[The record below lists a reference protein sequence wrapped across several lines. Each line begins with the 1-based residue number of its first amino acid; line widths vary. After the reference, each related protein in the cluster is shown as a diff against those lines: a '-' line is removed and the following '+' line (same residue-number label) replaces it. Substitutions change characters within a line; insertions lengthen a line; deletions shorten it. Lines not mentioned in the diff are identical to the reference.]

1 MMNHALRIAV
11 RPASGRD
18 RRPIEALLAAARWR
32 HQHLDWENSLDLLHR
47 QPFLLAIDTGSLRAC
62 LACPEDPPGVAW
74 LRLFAVHRDHGA
86 AWPWELLWQA
96 ARRSL
101 GVRPGTAAVLTQQS
115 WMRTLLEG
123 SGFRE
128 TSAVIFLER
137 RGPPPETIRPGNIE
151 VRPVRPDDLEDI
163 LAIDQRAFTPLW
175 QHSRS
180 ALEAA
185 LALADLSTVAV
196 DENSRP
202 VGYALGTFSALGGHL
217 ARLAVQPAYQRRGIG
232 AVLTVDS
239 LRRFHERGVP
249 TVSVNTQADNHR
261 GRALYGKLGFRET
274 GQTFPVFEL
283 DLQEAPASGT
293 P

>member
-11 RPASGRD
+11 RPAGRGD
-18 RRPIEALLAAARWR
+18 RRLIEALLAAARWR
-32 HQHLDWENSLDLLHR
+32 HQHLDWEDSLDLLHR
-47 QPFLLAIDTGSLRAC
+47 QPFLLALDSGGLRAC

-86 AWPWELLWQA
+86 SGPWELLWEE
-96 ARRSL
+96 ARRIL
-101 GVRPGTAAVLTQQS
+101 GVRTGTAAALTQQS

-123 SGFRE
+123 SGFHE
-128 TSAVIFLER
+128 TNAVLFLER
-137 RGPPPETIRPGNIE
+137 RGPPPKSIRSGNVK
-151 VRPVRPDDLEDI
+151 VRPLRPDDLEDV

-185 LALADLSTVAV
+185 LALADVSTVAV
-196 DENSRP
+196 DANSRP
-202 VGYALGTFSALGGHL
+202 VGFALGTFSALGGHL
-217 ARLAVQPAYQRRGIG
+217 ARLAVEPAHQRRGIG

-261 GRALYGKLGFRET
+261 GRALYDKLGFRET
-274 GQTFPVFEL
+274 GQAFPVFEL
-283 DLQEAPASGT
+283 DLQEAPASGA

>member
-1 MMNHALRIAV
+1 MTNDASRIVV
-11 RPASGRD
+11 RPANRRD
-18 RRPIEALLAAARWR
+18 RRLLEALLAAARWR
-32 HQHLDWENSLDLLHR
+32 HQHLDWENSLDLLNR
-47 QPFLLAIDTGSLRAC
+47 QPFLLAIDSGTLRAC

-74 LRLFAVHRDHGA
+74 LRLFAVHRDRA
-86 AWPWELLWQA
+86 ASEPWELLWQE

-101 GVRPGTAAVLTQQS
+101 EMRPGTAAALTQQG

-128 TSAVIFLER
+128 TNAVLFLER
-137 RGPPPETIRPGNIE
+137 GGAPPEATPPGNVE
-151 VRPVRPDDLEDI
+151 MRPMHPGDLEGV

-185 LALADLSTVAV
+185 FALADLSTVAV
-196 DENSRP
+196 DANSRL
-202 VGYALGTFSALGGHL
+202 VGYALGTFSALGAHL
-217 ARLAVQPAYQRRGIG
+217 ARLAVDPAHQRRGIG

-239 LRRFHERGVP
+239 LRRFHEHGVQKA
-249 TVSVNTQADNHR
+249 TVNTQADNHR

-274 GQTFPVFEL
+274 GQFYPVFEL
-283 DLQEAPASGT
+283 DLPGT
-293 P
+293 PAAEPR